1 MVCIGRRLRCRRRKA
16 GVQAP
21 ELGEDEGEDEGEDG
35 GNRNVYPCCCGP
47 HAWTRCTGPLLTV

>member
-1 MVCIGRRLRCRRRKA
+1 MVCIGRRLRCRRLEA

-35 GNRNVYPCCCGP
+35 GNRNVYPCCCGT
-47 HAWTRCTGPLLTV
+47 HARTRRTGSLLTV